1 MYKPMGAS
9 PVTKGG
15 GIRFISSPFPTEF
28 ASIPLHIHSFMFS
41 HMNRLSKI
49 LKHFVRTKRSSNKQE
64 NKLQMFSKC
73 KKILPTV
80 RQSSKYTTFIF
91 IFLWIGITKQSIQIV
106 DKNHVLTLPWQKKK
120 NFFFPWTSKTWISPN
135 NDMKAVYDTTLGMK
149 QKFFFQQVS
158 TETFSN
164 QLKSQ
169 NTNPWLQFT
178 ISHNSPNIQTVHYEM
193 TSRILKNWNKFCSF
207 LKNFL
212 LSYDSILE
220 CLSYVF
226 TPTFKKNLFRWR
238 L

>member
-15 GIRFISSPFPTEF
+15 GIRYISSPFPTEF

-64 NKLQMFSKC
+64 NKLQMFSKY

-106 DKNHVLTLPWQKKK
+106 DKNHVLTLPWQKK

-149 QKFFFQQVS
+149 QKFF
-158 TETFSN
+158 SN
-164 QLKSQ
+164 KYQLKLFPINWKSKHEPMTAVH
-169 NTNPWLQFT
+169 NFTQFT
-178 ISHNSPNIQTVHYEM
+178 KYTHSTF
-193 TSRILKNWNKFCSF
+193 WN
-207 LKNFL
+207 
-212 LSYDSILE
+212 D
-220 CLSYVF
+220 
-226 TPTFKKNLFRWR
+226 
-238 L
+238 